1 MLPAPSKTSPPLL
14 SSQTQERERV
24 CNDERGRAVTKRVAA
39 VGGASL
45 FAITEEGKEDLLP
58 SRQSP
63 SCFLVADEG
72 AARTVAVARRGTHE
86 REPSFYRFDKKGN
99 RWKERTDGTV
109 KFPKNK
115 VTRKYSECADIAGTP
130 PDGCTEIPTCP
141 VCLERL
147 DPDRSGILT
156 TLCDHS
162 FQCPCVSKWT
172 YLSCRIFDDY
182 NPLLTSQLETQR
194 QSLLWMYELDYIM
207 SSRYH
212 LLYLVSSKSNL
223 TVTVLGVKNRIGCTS
238 YSHQV
243 RQEFAGSCFL
253 DGTGNYKDSV
263 RGIPNYF
270 LTYEN
275 GKSAA
280 CIQDHLRPNGAHR
293 WDNYMKSPKCDRC
306 GCKPTED
313 VKRCFMLEFDRSD
326 NNTAM
331 AALVSTIGA
340 IKGTPVSLN
349 GSGAVASSAPNSP
362 AFFESSLKVT
372 SRIQS
377 SSKVSS
383 GSFKI
388 VAIDEDK

>member
-1 MLPAPSKTSPPLL
+1 
-14 SSQTQERERV
+14 
-24 CNDERGRAVTKRVAA
+24 
-39 VGGASL
+39 
-45 FAITEEGKEDLLP
+45 
-58 SRQSP
+58 
-63 SCFLVADEG
+63 
-72 AARTVAVARRGTHE
+72 
-86 REPSFYRFDKKGN
+86 FYRFDKKGN

-115 VTRKYSECADIAGTP
+115 VTRKRWVFMNMLITECADIAGTP

-194 QSLLWMYELDYIM
+194 QN
-207 SSRYH
+207 R
-212 LLYLVSSKSNL
+212 LYLLFSPK
-223 TVTVLGVKNRIGCTS
+223 
-238 YSHQV
+238 
-243 RQEFAGSCFL
+243 FAGSCFL

>member
-1 MLPAPSKTSPPLL
+1 MVEMECQRWVSKGINITY
-14 SSQTQERERV
+14 QIRE
-24 CNDERGRAVTKRVAA
+24 N
-39 VGGASL
+39 
-45 FAITEEGKEDLLP
+45 
-58 SRQSP
+58 
-63 SCFLVADEG
+63 
-72 AARTVAVARRGTHE
+72 RTG
-86 REPSFYRFDKKGN
+86 Y
-99 RWKERTDGTV
+99 
-109 KFPKNK
+109 K
-115 VTRKYSECADIAGTP
+115 VECADIAGTP

-194 QSLLWMYELDYIM
+194 QVVPPILTKLGKVMLCLLSFDKHSDTRKCRHGHISQL
-207 SSRYH
+207 S
-212 LLYLVSSKSNL
+212 
-223 TVTVLGVKNRIGCTS
+223 
-238 YSHQV
+238 
-243 RQEFAGSCFL
+243 
-253 DGTGNYKDSV
+253 
-263 RGIPNYF
+263 
-270 LTYEN
+270 
-275 GKSAA
+275 A